1 MKNHSFSFVLFILF
15 STSIFA
21 QDATYKIEFISNWSS
36 ATHPIDFP
44 STAHWSPLIGTTHT
58 NAGQFLEL
66 GLLASPGVEQ
76 VAETG
81 GTSIITS
88 EINALILGGLAYEI
102 INGPGLSSSGLG
114 LGTIT
119 VNNIG
124 VDSGFPYVSLL
135 TMIAPSP
142 DWIAQINNLKL
153 TDASDN
159 WMPSISIDVYA
170 TDAGTDSGTTY
181 NSADVDTNPR
191 DNITSLQN
199 TLPFSDQIVGTFVFT
214 LEQVL
219 SVSTNELENSISVY
233 PNPNKGR
240 IFINNSGNNILE
252 KATIY
257 TANGRKVK
265 EFTTITNQN
274 SLNVNTLNSGLYF
287 LKLNSNKGFITKKF
301 VIQ

>member
-1 MKNHSFSFVLFILF
+1 MKNLYFLITLFFFYSI
-15 STSIFA
+15 SIFA

-36 ATHPIDFP
+36 VTHPTNYP
-44 STAHWSPLIGTTHT
+44 SATAHWSPLIGTTHT
-58 NAGQFLEL
+58 NAAQFLQF
-66 GLLASPGVEQ
+66 GLVASPGVEQ

-81 GTSIITS
+81 VTSIITT
-88 EINALILGGLAYEI
+88 EINALIIGGLAYKI
-102 INGPGLSSSGLG
+102 INGSGLSSG

-119 VNNIG
+119 VIN
-124 VDSGFPYVSLL
+124 VDVVSSFPYISLL

-153 TDASDN
+153 TDVGDN
-159 WMPSISIDVYA
+159 WLTSISVGVYA

-181 NSADVDTNPR
+181 DSVDVDTDPA
-191 DNITSLQN
+191 DFISSLEN
-199 TLPFSDQIVGTFVFT
+199 TLPFSGQFVGTFVFT

-219 SVSTNELENSISVY
+219 SVSTNELENSISIY
-233 PNPNKGR
+233 PNPNQGR

-257 TANGRKVK
+257 ATNGRKVK
-265 EFTTITNQN
+265 EFKTLTNEN
-274 SLNVNTLNSGLYF
+274 SLDINTLTKGLYF
-287 LKLNSNKGFITKKF
+287 LKLNSDKGSITKKF

>member
-1 MKNHSFSFVLFILF
+1 MKNHNFSFVFFILF
-15 STSIFA
+15 SISIFA
-21 QDATYKIEFISNWSS
+21 QDATYKIEFISNWSI
-36 ATHPIDFP
+36 ATHPTDFP
-44 STAHWSPLIGTTHT
+44 STAHWSPLVGTTHT
-58 NAGQFLEL
+58 NAAQFLQL
-66 GLLASPGVEQ
+66 GLVASPGVEQ
-76 VAETG
+76 VAEVG
-81 GTSIITS
+81 GTSIITT
-88 EINALILGGLAYEI
+88 EINALIVGGLAYKI
-102 INGPGLSSSGLG
+102 INGSGLSSSGLG

-119 VNNIG
+119 VINVG
-124 VDSGFPYVSLL
+124 VVSSFPYISLL

-159 WMPSISIDVYA
+159 WLTSISVDVYA
-170 TDAGTDSGTTY
+170 TDAGTDSGITY
-181 NSADVDTNPR
+181 DSANDDTDPA
-191 DNITSLQN
+191 DNISSLED

-233 PNPNKGR
+233 PNPNQGR

-257 TANGRKVK
+257 TINGRKIK

-274 SLNVNTLNSGLYF
+274 GLDVNTLTKGLYF
-287 LKLNSNKGFITKKF
+287 LKLNSDKGSITKKF